1 MSETYSVKA
10 VLSAVDNGL
19 ISTIDKAISSLN
31 GITKKSGVFGNT
43 AGNSFRR
50 ASESAS
56 DFTSSV
62 ARLATAIGIT
72 QAVTAGINA
81 MKNSMGSAVSRMDTL
96 NNASRVFKNM
106 GFAAGDTSKMMD
118 KLQDSIKGLPTP
130 LDEAVKGVQMIAS
143 STGDIGKSQ
152 EIWSALNDSILGFG
166 GSTADVNNAVL
177 QLSQAFSNG
186 KIDGMTWIS
195 MMNSQMGPV
204 LSAIAKQMGLTTG
217 QLKDGLASGKIS
229 VQQFQD
235 ALIELDKNG
244 GGGLASLHQ
253 IALTATGGISTSMQ
267 NAKTSVVRG
276 LTEMLK
282 GFDTFAQSV
291 TGLSLSQIIAQI
303 GTAVEGVLD
312 KVAANIPKAA
322 GYFKNLGLTANQ
334 SKGLITGFVAAAMG
348 IGALVALAP
357 VIGSVVTAF
366 GGLSSAVTQLRGVFS
381 GLVSFLVSPWGLA
394 VVAIGLVVAAL
405 GELYAKFQ
413 PFHDAVNNVVS
424 SFVKGFGQAI
434 PQALNLLNGLF
445 NNLLSNVQL
454 IASAIQNQLGG
465 AFAAITPQV
474 VSQGIVGGLTIVIQ
488 FIQNV
493 IGAVAQMTAAFINT
507 GAIQTIWQAIES
519 VMDAV
524 RAVILAVVD
533 AVQNYIAN
541 AQAANGTT
549 SIWTSIGTAIG
560 NIAKWI
566 ANATASVAN
575 FVTQSSYGL
584 NQVFSAIMQVIGG
597 IVQMVQ
603 AFLNTQAIPEVWQ
616 ALVAI
621 MRAVYTSI
629 ETIVDAIKNYI
640 TNSQA
645 ISGTTSVW
653 DSMGTAIGNV
663 VVWLAQ
669 AVQGVANFVTQS
681 TGGLEQVVTVIL
693 QVITSVIQMVQAFLN
708 TGAVSAVWQAI
719 IAVIQA
725 LGAVISAVIS
735 IISQFVGTNA
745 TVNGSESPWQI
756 LGTAIGKVAIFLAD
770 VIIKIANFITS
781 VSNAIQQLSPFE
793 QRLIGIG
800 LAAGALG
807 AKFLLSSGLA
817 SNLAGSLLGLG
828 GNSDK
833 AKGSLDGVSSSSTNL
848 GVQIGAAAAGIGIAA
863 AGIAYLAQQGDA
875 GTTALVGMTAA
886 VVIVIAT
893 LAKFAPALQQNA
905 AGITAFGTAM
915 IGLGTGIAIASAG
928 LTLLAQ
934 QGDAGTA
941 ALISMTAAIV
951 ILIAA
956 FAKFSP
962 VLQQNAAGITAFGAA
977 MVGLGAGIALASA
990 GMAML
995 ATTGNA
1001 GLKVIVTLTI
1011 SVAALAGVFA
1021 LLGPSLTSSSA
1032 GIVAFGASIAAIG
1045 VGIGAASLGIAAL
1058 VAAFTGL
1065 ITVMANLNISSGQ
1078 LVQSA
1083 QALGAAFGVMIVTA
1097 IASVAT
1103 GLQQLAPLFMRT
1115 ILAIGIVIANGAP
1128 QLAQEFLSLII
1139 GIVQVIAQNLPQL
1152 LQAGT
1157 QLVVNFILGITNSLG
1172 QVIPAALQMITT
1184 FINAVAQ
1191 NIQPVIAA
1199 GLNLLVQFLNGL
1211 VQGLPQVIGVVAQ
1224 VIATFLSSLADH
1236 IQEIINAG
1244 AKLLVNFLKGVSDN
1258 LDKVVGAVVDV
1269 IISFV
1274 KAVADNIQKII
1285 NAGIYL
1291 IEKLALGIV
1300 RALPK
1305 ITDMGIKVVS
1315 EFVYAVGYAIGKVT
1329 TSGGKLIAAFAK
1341 GIWDGVSGSKKAGN
1355 ANINAIIHAI
1365 QSADLFKQG
1374 QALINGFLSG
1384 MKSAFEGVKN
1394 WIGGIGKWIKKHK
1407 GPIQYDR
1414 KLLIPAGNAIMQGLN
1429 AGLIH
1434 SFKDVQGNVSTMAQ
1448 SIAEAA
1454 NNNISSNLNN
1464 INASLA
1470 SGNINHMISGQL
1482 DVKQQPAYINLNM
1495 GGHDYGTFVDDIT
1508 KQQDVKIS
1516 LGKFGV

>member
-405 GELYAKFQ
+405 GELYAKFK

-424 SFVKGFGQAI
+424 SFVNGFGQAV
-434 PQALNLLNGLF
+434 PQALSLLNGMF
-445 NNLLSNVQL
+445 NSILSSIQL
-454 IASAIQNQLGG
+454 VASAIRSQLGG
-465 AFAAITPQV
+465 AFAAITPQM
-474 VSQGIVGGLTIVIQ
+474 VSQGIVSGLTIVIQ

-507 GAIQTIWQAIES
+507 GAIQTIWQAI
-519 VMDAV
+519 
-524 RAVILAVVD
+524 
-533 AVQNYIAN
+533 
-541 AQAANGTT
+541 
-549 SIWTSIGTAIG
+549 
-560 NIAKWI
+560 
-566 ANATASVAN
+566 
-575 FVTQSSYGL
+575 
-584 NQVFSAIMQVIGG
+584 
-597 IVQMVQ
+597 
-603 AFLNTQAIPEVWQ
+603 
-616 ALVAI
+616 
-621 MRAVYTSI
+621 
-629 ETIVDAIKNYI
+629 
-640 TNSQA
+640 
-645 ISGTTSVW
+645 
-653 DSMGTAIGNV
+653 
-663 VVWLAQ
+663 
-669 AVQGVANFVTQS
+669 
-681 TGGLEQVVTVIL
+681 
-693 QVITSVIQMVQAFLN
+693 
-708 TGAVSAVWQAI
+708 

-725 LGAVISAVIS
+725 LGAVITAVIS

-756 LGTAIGKVAIFLAD
+756 LGTAIGKVVFFLAD
-770 VIIKIANFITS
+770 AITKIANFINS

-793 QRLIGIG
+793 QRLVGIG

-807 AKFLLSSGLA
+807 AKFLLSSGNA
-817 SNLAGSLLGLG
+817 GQLAGSLLGLG

-848 GVQIGAAAAGIGIAA
+848 GVQIGIAAAGIGIAA

-886 VVIVIAT
+886 VVLITAT
-893 LAKFAPALQQNA
+893 FANFAPTLQANA

-915 IGLGTGIAIASAG
+915 LGLGAGIAVASAG
-928 LTLLAQ
+928 LTL
-934 QGDAGTA
+934 
-941 ALISMTAAIV
+941 
-951 ILIAA
+951 
-956 FAKFSP
+956 
-962 VLQQNAAGITAFGAA
+962 
-977 MVGLGAGIALASA
+977 
-990 GMAML
+990 L

-1001 GLKVIVTLTI
+1001 GLKVIVTLTA

>member
-322 GYFKNLGLTANQ
+322 GYFKNLGLTADQ

-424 SFVKGFGQAI
+424 SFVNGFGQAV
-434 PQALNLLNGLF
+434 PQALSLLNGMF
-445 NNLLSNVQL
+445 NSILSSIQL
-454 IASAIQNQLGG
+454 VASAIRSQLGG
-465 AFAAITPQV
+465 AFAAITPQM
-474 VSQGIVGGLTIVIQ
+474 VSQGIVSGLTIVIQ

-507 GAIQTIWQAIES
+507 GAIQTIWQAI
-519 VMDAV
+519 
-524 RAVILAVVD
+524 
-533 AVQNYIAN
+533 
-541 AQAANGTT
+541 
-549 SIWTSIGTAIG
+549 
-560 NIAKWI
+560 
-566 ANATASVAN
+566 
-575 FVTQSSYGL
+575 
-584 NQVFSAIMQVIGG
+584 
-597 IVQMVQ
+597 
-603 AFLNTQAIPEVWQ
+603 
-616 ALVAI
+616 
-621 MRAVYTSI
+621 
-629 ETIVDAIKNYI
+629 
-640 TNSQA
+640 
-645 ISGTTSVW
+645 
-653 DSMGTAIGNV
+653 
-663 VVWLAQ
+663 
-669 AVQGVANFVTQS
+669 
-681 TGGLEQVVTVIL
+681 
-693 QVITSVIQMVQAFLN
+693 
-708 TGAVSAVWQAI
+708 

-725 LGAVISAVIS
+725 LGAVITAVIS

-756 LGTAIGKVAIFLAD
+756 LGTAIGKVVFFLAD
-770 VIIKIANFITS
+770 AITKIANFINS

-793 QRLIGIG
+793 QRLVGIG

-807 AKFLLSSGLA
+807 AKFLLSSGNA
-817 SNLAGSLLGLG
+817 GQLAGSLLGLG

-848 GVQIGAAAAGIGIAA
+848 GVQIGIAAAGIGIAA

-886 VVIVIAT
+886 VVLITAT
-893 LAKFAPALQQNA
+893 FANFAPTLQANA

-915 IGLGTGIAIASAG
+915 LGLGAGIAVASAG
-928 LTLLAQ
+928 LTL
-934 QGDAGTA
+934 
-941 ALISMTAAIV
+941 
-951 ILIAA
+951 
-956 FAKFSP
+956 
-962 VLQQNAAGITAFGAA
+962 
-977 MVGLGAGIALASA
+977 
-990 GMAML
+990 L

-1001 GLKVIVTLTI
+1001 GLKVIVTLTA

>member
-424 SFVKGFGQAI
+424 SFVNGFGQAV
-434 PQALNLLNGLF
+434 PQALSLLNGMF
-445 NNLLSNVQL
+445 NSILSSIQL
-454 IASAIQNQLGG
+454 VASAVQSQLGG
-465 AFAAITPQV
+465 AFAAITPQM
-474 VSQGIVGGLTIVIQ
+474 VSQGIVSGLTTVIQ

-507 GAIQTIWQAIES
+507 GAIQAIWQAIRSILE
-519 VMDAV
+519 AV

-541 AQAANGTT
+541 TQAANGTT
-549 SIWTSIGTAIG
+549 SIWASIGTAIG
-560 NIAKWI
+560 NIAKWLS
-566 ANATASVAN
+566 NATAS
-575 FVTQSSYGL
+575 
-584 NQVFSAIMQVIGG
+584 
-597 IVQMVQ
+597 
-603 AFLNTQAIPEVWQ
+603 
-616 ALVAI
+616 
-621 MRAVYTSI
+621 
-629 ETIVDAIKNYI
+629 
-640 TNSQA
+640 
-645 ISGTTSVW
+645 
-653 DSMGTAIGNV
+653 
-663 VVWLAQ
+663 
-669 AVQGVANFVTQS
+669 VANFVTQS

-693 QVITSVIQMVQAFLN
+693 EVITSVIQMVQAFLS

-725 LGAVISAVIS
+725 LGAVITAVIS

-756 LGTAIGKVAIFLAD
+756 LGTAIGKVVFFLAD
-770 VIIKIANFITS
+770 AITKIANFINS

-793 QRLIGIG
+793 QRLVGIG

-807 AKFLLSSGLA
+807 AKFLLSSGNA
-817 SNLAGSLLGLG
+817 GQLAGSLLGLG

-848 GVQIGAAAAGIGIAA
+848 GVQIGIAAAGIGIAA

-886 VVIVIAT
+886 VVLITAT
-893 LAKFAPALQQNA
+893 FANFAPTLQANA

-915 IGLGTGIAIASAG
+915 LGLGAGIAVASAG
-928 LTLLAQ
+928 LTL
-934 QGDAGTA
+934 
-941 ALISMTAAIV
+941 
-951 ILIAA
+951 
-956 FAKFSP
+956 
-962 VLQQNAAGITAFGAA
+962 
-977 MVGLGAGIALASA
+977 
-990 GMAML
+990 L

-1001 GLKVIVTLTI
+1001 GLKVIVTLTA

-1083 QALGAAFGVMIVTA
+1083 QALGAAFGVMIVIA

>member
-1 MSETYSVKA
+1 MAESYSVKA
-10 VLSAVDNGL
+10 ILSAVDSGFS
-19 ISTIDKAISSLN
+19 STINKAISSIS
-31 GITKKSGVFGNT
+31 GVTKKTGTFGDQAN
-43 AGNSFRR
+43 GSFRK
-50 ASESAS
+50 AADSAS
-56 DFTSSV
+56 NFTSSV
-62 ARLATAIGIT
+62 AKISTAIGIT

-81 MKNSMGSAVSRMDTL
+81 MRNSMSGAVSRMDTL
-96 NNASRVFKNM
+96 NNSSRVFKNM

-118 KLQDSIKGLPTP
+118 KLQESIKGLPTP

-143 STGDIGKSQ
+143 TTGDIGRAQ
-152 EIWSALNDSILGFG
+152 AVWSALNDAILGFG

-204 LSAIAKQMGLTTG
+204 LTAIAKKMGITTG
-217 QLKDGLASGKIS
+217 QLKDGLSSGKIS

-267 NAKTSVVRG
+267 NAKTSITRG

-291 TGLSLSQIIAQI
+291 TGLNLSQIITQI
-303 GTAVEGVLD
+303 GYSVEGVLD
-312 KVAANIPKAA
+312 KVAATIPKAA
-322 GYFKNLGLTANQ
+322 THFKNLGLTADQ
-334 SKGLITGFVAAAMG
+334 SKGLITGFVTAAMAIGG
-348 IGALVALAP
+348 IVAVAP
-357 VIGSVVTAF
+357 AIAAVVTAF
-366 GGLSSAVTQLRGVFS
+366 GGLSGAIAQLRGVFA
-381 GLVSFLVSPWGLA
+381 GLVTFMVSPWGL
-394 VVAIGLVVAAL
+394 VVAAIGLVVAAL

-708 TGAVSAVWQAI
+708 TGAVSVVWQAI

-915 IGLGTGIAIASAG
+915 LGLGTGIAIASAG

-962 VLQQNAAGITAFGAA
+962 VLQQNAAGITAFGTA
-977 MVGLGAGIALASA
+977 MVGVGAGIALASA
-990 GMAML
+990 GMTML

-1045 VGIGAASLGIAAL
+1045 VGIGAASLGTAAL

-1065 ITVMANLNISSGQ
+1065 IAVMTNLNISSGQ
-1078 LVQSA
+1078 LVQNA
-1083 QALGAAFGVMIVTA
+1083 LALGSAFGVMVVTS
-1097 IASVAT
+1097 IASVAI
-1103 GLQQLAPLFMRT
+1103 GLQQLAPLFMQT
-1115 ILAIGIVIANGAP
+1115 ILTIGLVIADGAP
-1128 QLAQEFLSLII
+1128 QLAQEFLYLII

-1157 QLVVNFILGITNSLG
+1157 QLVVNFILGITSSLG

-1199 GLNLLVQFLNGL
+1199 GLNLLVQFLYGL
-1211 VQGLPQVIGVVAQ
+1211 ALGLPQVIGAVAE
-1224 VIATFLSSLADH
+1224 VIATFLTSLAGH
-1236 IQEIINAG
+1236 IQEIIGAG
-1244 AKLLVNFLKGVSDN
+1244 VDLLVNFLKGISNN
-1258 LDKVVGAVVDV
+1258 LGKVISAVVDV
-1269 IISFV
+1269 IVSFV

-1285 NAGIYL
+1285 DAGIYL

-1305 ITDMGIKVVS
+1305 ITDMGLRVVT
-1315 EFVYAVGYAIGKVT
+1315 EFVYAVGYALGKVT
-1329 TSGGKLIAAFAK
+1329 TSGGKLIVAFAK
-1341 GIWDGVSGSKKAGN
+1341 GVWDGVSGSRKAGD
-1355 ANINAIIHAI
+1355 ANINAIINAI
-1365 QSADLFKQG
+1365 QNTHLFKHG
-1374 QALINGFLSG
+1374 QELINGFLNG
-1384 MKSAFEGVKN
+1384 MKSAFEGVKQ
-1394 WIGGIGKWIKKHK
+1394 WVGGIGKWIEKHK

-1414 KLLIPAGNAIMQGLN
+1414 KLLIPAGKAIMNGFNSGLVDSFNDVQNNVSSMASSIAQAANSSFSRSINSLN
-1429 AGLIH
+1429 AGLTNGTLTH
-1434 SFKDVQGNVSTMAQ
+1434 A
-1448 SIAEAA
+1448 
-1454 NNNISSNLNN
+1454 
-1464 INASLA
+1464 
-1470 SGNINHMISGQL
+1470 ISGSL
-1482 DVKQQPAYINLNM
+1482 EVTKQPMSLNLVM
-1495 GGHDYGTFVDDIT
+1495 GNNTYGAFVDDIT
-1508 KQQDVKIS
+1508 KQQDIS
-1516 LGKFGV
+1516 LSLNRF

>member
-118 KLQDSIKGLPTP
+118 KLQDSI
-130 LDEAVKGVQMIAS
+130 
-143 STGDIGKSQ
+143 
-152 EIWSALNDSILGFG
+152 LGFG

-244 GGGLASLHQ
+244 GDGLDSLHQ

-348 IGALVALAP
+348 IGALVALEP
-357 VIGSVVTAF
+357 VIGSVVNAF
-366 GGLSSAVTQLRGVFS
+366 GSLSSAVTQLRGVFS

-424 SFVKGFGQAI
+424 AFVSGFGQAV
-434 PQALNLLNGLF
+434 PQALGLLNGLF
-445 NNLLSNVQL
+445 ASMVTSVQVV
-454 IASAIQNQLGG
+454 ADAIKNQLGG
-465 AFAAITPQV
+465 SFTSITPQM
-474 VSQGIVGGLTIVIQ
+474 VSQGIISGLSMVIQ

-493 IGAVAQMTAAFINT
+493 IAAITQMTAAFINT
-507 GAIQTIWQAIES
+507 GAVQAAWQAIT
-519 VMDAV
+519 
-524 RAVILAVVD
+524 AVIQAV
-533 AVQNYIAN
+533 
-541 AQAANGTT
+541 GTVIQT
-549 SIWTSIGTAIG
+549 VIGIVSQFIGT
-560 NIAKWI
+560 
-566 ANATASVAN
+566 NAGVNGAESPWRV
-575 FVTQSSYGL
+575 L
-584 NQVFSAIMQVIGG
+584 
-597 IVQMVQ
+597 
-603 AFLNTQAIPEVWQ
+603 
-616 ALVAI
+616 
-621 MRAVYTSI
+621 
-629 ETIVDAIKNYI
+629 
-640 TNSQA
+640 
-645 ISGTTSVW
+645 
-653 DSMGTAIGNV
+653 GTAIGNV
-663 VVWLAQ
+663 
-669 AVQGVANFVTQS
+669 T
-681 TGGLEQVVTVIL
+681 
-693 QVITSVIQMVQAFLN
+693 
-708 TGAVSAVWQAI
+708 
-719 IAVIQA
+719 
-725 LGAVISAVIS
+725 
-735 IISQFVGTNA
+735 
-745 TVNGSESPWQI
+745 
-756 LGTAIGKVAIFLAD
+756 IFLAD
-770 VIIKIANFITS
+770 AITKIANFITS

-793 QRLIGIG
+793 QRLVGIG

-807 AKFLLSSGLA
+807 AKFLLSSGNA
-817 SNLAGSLLGLG
+817 GQLAGSLLGLG

-833 AKGSLDGVSSSSTNL
+833 AKGSLDGISSSSTNL
-848 GVQIGAAAAGIGIAA
+848 GEQIGIAAAGIGIAA

-915 IGLGTGIAIASAG
+915 LSLGAGIAIASAG

-934 QGDAGTA
+934 QGDAGTT

-951 ILIAA
+951 VVIAA
-956 FAKFSP
+956 FAKFAP

-977 MVGLGAGIALASA
+977 MVGLGAGLALAST
-990 GMAML
+990 GLTML

-1001 GLKVIVTLTI
+1001 GLKVIVTLTV

-1065 ITVMANLNISSGQ
+1065 ITVMANLNNSSGQ
-1078 LVQSA
+1078 LVQNA
-1083 QALGAAFGVMIVTA
+1083 QALGSAFGVMVVTS
-1097 IASVAT
+1097 IASVAI
-1103 GLQQLAPLFMRT
+1103 GLQQLAPLFMQT
-1115 ILAIGIVIANGAP
+1115 ILTIGLVIADGAP
-1128 QLAQEFLSLII
+1128 QLAQEFLYLII

-1199 GLNLLVQFLNGL
+1199 GLNLLVQFLYGL
-1211 VQGLPQVIGVVAQ
+1211 ALGLPQVIGAVAE
-1224 VIATFLSSLADH
+1224 VITTFLTSLAGH
-1236 IQEIINAG
+1236 IQEIISAG
-1244 AKLLVNFLKGVSDN
+1244 VDLLVNFLKGISNN
-1258 LDKVVGAVVDV
+1258 LGKVVSAVVDV
-1269 IISFV
+1269 VVSFV
-1274 KAVADNIQKII
+1274 KAVANNIQKII
-1285 NAGIYL
+1285 DAGIYL

-1305 ITDMGIKVVS
+1305 ITDMGLKVVT
-1315 EFVYAVGYAIGKVT
+1315 EFVYAVGYALGKVT
-1329 TSGGKLIAAFAK
+1329 TSGGKLIVAFAK
-1341 GIWDGVSGSKKAGN
+1341 GVWDGVSGSRKAGD
-1355 ANINAIIHAI
+1355 ANINAIINAI
-1365 QSADLFKQG
+1365 QNAHLFKHG
-1374 QALINGFLSG
+1374 QELINGFLNG
-1384 MKSAFEGVKN
+1384 MKSAFKGVKQ
-1394 WIGGIGKWIKKHK
+1394 WVGGIGKWIEKHK

-1429 AGLIH
+1429 AGLMH